1 MTNSGASEEAVSYSR
16 RVLSAATLNRRRAA
30 LPLLLLAV
38 ALAALAAFLVHD
50 SRPAAA
56 QQITVFHHVA
66 TLTPKPQNTDWV
78 LGCSDIGETYCNV
91 QSNLSDNTFTY
102 GGIERTISSALLT
115 GGSTFHIAFGP
126 ADKASEL
133 VGLTA
138 RVGVEKTVNGV
149 TTVEIKS
156 FDLTA
161 DILGTGGD
169 FEWTNAGMTWQNNGK
184 VYLAFHDMQDAPE
197 ITFGGATISDKTY
210 TAGARANQVFTS
222 AWDQGLPRL
231 PMAVGGGYT
240 HTYTA
245 SGLPAGLRIGYDL
258 VIRGTPEAATSEPAQ
273 VTYTVTD
280 EVNQTASL
288 TFNVTV
294 KPPVEFN
301 ASELADFHG
310 TYLEYTI
317 GQDGGLSATMPSASG
332 GHGAL
337 TYALDY
343 YDPAP
348 VSEYKPVDDLSGF
361 SFNAATRALTSDS
374 GSGAPSAAWAYA
386 IRYSAVD
393 TNGSRQEAFSRLA
406 VFAAPSFAAID
417 GVSLTVGEAA
427 SVTLPKATGGSRKA
441 DTTLLYELSPEIAG
455 LAFDRPSRTLSGTPE
470 HAGSFSMTY
479 TATDANGV
487 SGTTTFTVTVANA
500 ASAPTAAPGSVVA
513 LQAGAQGVIVTWG
526 AVTGATGYVV
536 QVIKDGE
543 SFPASPAAS
552 VPDGIGLRQ
561 QDCCPTRAQ
570 LLFED
575 SSDYSGTYK
584 VRVAARND
592 DGVGPWSAETS
603 FTVNIGG
610 L

>member
-1 MTNSGASEEAVSYSR
+1 MTIFRTFSAD
-16 RVLSAATLNRRRAA
+16 LSTRAATLTRRRAA
-30 LPLLLLAV
+30 WLLLAV
-38 ALAALAAFLVHD
+38 ALLAAAAFLTPGA
-50 SRPAAA
+50 RPADA

-66 TLTPKPQNTDWV
+66 TLTPKLQNTGF
-78 LGCSDIGETYCNV
+78 LGCSNSGGAGETPCT
-91 QSNLSDNTFTY
+91 SAISDSTFTY
-102 GGIERTISSALLT
+102 AGTERTIYWALLT
-115 GGSTFHIAFGP
+115 PSGSFYLYLPPEA
-126 ADKASEL
+126 KASEL

-156 FDLTA
+156 FDLTE
-161 DILGTGGD
+161 DILIGGSFGWD
-169 FEWTNAGMTWQNNGK
+169 DTGMTWQEDAK

-197 ITFGGATISDKTY
+197 IGFGGATISDKTY

-231 PMAVGGGYT
+231 PMATGGGYT

-258 VIRGTPEAATSEPAQ
+258 VIRGTPSAATSEPAE
-273 VTYTVTD
+273 VTLTVTD

-288 TFNVTV
+288 SFNVTV
-294 KPPVEFN
+294 KPPVVFN

-332 GHGAL
+332 GHGDL

-343 YDPAP
+343 YDGADMKNP
-348 VSEYKPVDDLSGF
+348 YKPVDDLSGF
-361 SFNAATRALTSDS
+361 SFNASTRTLTSDS
-374 GSGAPSAAWAYA
+374 GSGAPSAAVAYPV
-386 IRYSAVD
+386 RYSVVD
-393 TNGSRQEAFSRLA
+393 TNGSRQEAFSSLA
-406 VFAAPSFAAID
+406 VFAAPSFPEVD
-417 GVSLTVGEAA
+417 DVSLTVGEAA
-427 SVTLPKATGGSRKA
+427 EVTLSKASGGSRKA

-470 HAGSFSMTY
+470 YAGDFEMTY

-487 SGTTTFTVTVANA
+487 SGTTTFTITVANA
-500 ASAPTAAPGSVVA
+500 SSAPSAAPGSVVA
-513 LQAGAQGVIVTWG
+513 LQAGAQGVMVTWG
-526 AVTGATGYVV
+526 AVSGATGYVV
-536 QVIKDGE
+536 QVIADGG
-543 SFPASPAAS
+543 SFPASQVAS

-592 DGVGPWSAETS
+592 DGVGPWSTEAS
-603 FTVNIGG
+603 VTVNIGG

>member
-1 MTNSGASEEAVSYSR
+1 MTIFRAFSAD
-16 RVLSAATLNRRRAA
+16 LSTRAGTLTRRRAA

-66 TLTPKPQNTDWV
+66 ALTPKLQNTGF
-78 LGCSDIGETYCNV
+78 LGCSNSGGAGETPC
-91 QSNLSDNTFTY
+91 STAISDSTFTY
-102 GGIERTISSALLT
+102 KGTERTIFWALLT
-115 GGSTFHIAFGP
+115 PGGDFHLYIAP
-126 ADKASEL
+126 TEKASEL

-156 FDLTA
+156 FDLTS
-161 DILGTGGD
+161 DILIGGTYGWD
-169 FEWTNAGMTWQNNGK
+169 DTGMTWVENSN

-197 ITFGGATISDKTY
+197 ISFGGATISDKTY

-245 SGLPAGLRIGYDL
+245 TGLPAGLRIGYDL

-332 GHGAL
+332 GHGDL
-337 TYALDY
+337 TYSLDY

-361 SFNAATRALTSDS
+361 SFDASTRTLTSDS
-374 GSGAPSAAWAYA
+374 GSGAPSVAGGYA
-386 IRYSAVD
+386 IRYSVVD

-406 VFAAPSFAAID
+406 VFAAPTFAALED
-417 GVSLTVGEAA
+417 VNLTAGEAA
-427 SVTLPKATGGSRKA
+427 SVTLPKASGGAKGPDVDLSYA
-441 DTTLLYELSPEIAG
+441 LSPEIAG
-455 LAFDRPSRTLSGTPE
+455 LAFDGPSRTLSGTPE
-470 HAGSFSMTY
+470 HAGSFAMTY

-487 SGTTTFTVTVANA
+487 SGTATFTVTVANA
-500 ASAPTAAPGSVVA
+500 GNAPTDAPGSVLA

-526 AVTGATGYVV
+526 AVSGATGYVV
-536 QVIKDGE
+536 QVILDGG
-543 SFPASPAAS
+543 SFPASPVAS

-592 DGVGPWSAETS
+592 DGVGPWSTEAS
-603 FTVNIGG
+603 VTVNIGG

>member
-1 MTNSGASEEAVSYSR
+1 MTIFRTFSAD
-16 RVLSAATLNRRRAA
+16 LSTRAATLNRRRAA
-30 LPLLLLAV
+30 WPLLILAF

-56 QQITVFHHVA
+56 QQEQITVFHHVT
-66 TLTPKPQNTDWV
+66 TLTPKLQNTGF
-78 LGCSDIGETYCNV
+78 LGCSNSGGDGETPC
-91 QSNLSDNTFTY
+91 STAIADSTFTY
-102 GGIERTISSALLT
+102 KGTERTIFWALLT
-115 GGSTFHIAFGP
+115 PNGSFYLSLPPSQKG
-126 ADKASEL
+126 SEL

-156 FDLTA
+156 FELTS
-161 DILGTGGD
+161 DILIEGTFGWD
-169 FEWTNAGMTWQNNGK
+169 DTGMTWTENGN
-184 VYLAFHDMQDAPE
+184 VYLAFHDTQDAPE

-210 TAGARANQVFTS
+210 TAGARVNQVFTS

-231 PMAVGGGYT
+231 PMATGGGYT

-258 VIRGTPEAATSEPAQ
+258 VIRGTPEAATSEPAE

-374 GSGAPSAAWAYA
+374 GSGAPSVAGGYA
-386 IRYSAVD
+386 VRYSVVD

-406 VFAAPSFAAID
+406 VFAAPTFAAIE
-417 GVSLTVGEAA
+417 GKSLHRGR
-427 SVTLPKATGGSRKA
+427 GGQR
-441 DTTLLYELSPEIAG
+441 
-455 LAFDRPSRTLSGTPE
+455 
-470 HAGSFSMTY
+470 
-479 TATDANGV
+479 DA
-487 SGTTTFTVTVANA
+487 
-500 ASAPTAAPGSVVA
+500 
-513 LQAGAQGVIVTWG
+513 AQGVGRRQG
-526 AVTGATGYVV
+526 AGRGPDLRAVAGDRGPRLRPRHTHAVGHAGARGQLRHDVHGHGRQRRQRHGDVHRHRRQRRVGAHGCAGLGGGAAGRGAGRHRDVGRGLGRDGLRGPGDRGRRQLPRNAVQLRARRHRAASTGLLPHAGATALRGQQRLQRHV
-536 QVIKDGE
+536 QG
-543 SFPASPAAS
+543 ARR
-552 VPDGIGLRQ
+552 RQ
-561 QDCCPTRAQ
+561 ERRR
-570 LLFED
+570 
-575 SSDYSGTYK
+575 SGPL
-584 VRVAARND
+584 VD
-592 DGVGPWSAETS
+592 
-603 FTVNIGG
+603 
-610 L
+610 

>member
-1 MTNSGASEEAVSYSR
+1 MTIFRAFSAD
-16 RVLSAATLNRRRAA
+16 LSTRAAMLARRRAVW
-30 LPLLLLAV
+30 PLLLLA
-38 ALAALAAFLVHD
+38 AALLAAAVFLTPGAQH
-50 SRPAAA
+50 AAA
-56 QQITVFHHVA
+56 QQITVFHHVT
-66 TLTPKPQNTDWV
+66 TLTPKLQNTGF
-78 LGCSDIGETYCNV
+78 LGCSNSGGAGETPC
-91 QSNLSDNTFTY
+91 STAIADSTFTY
-102 GGIERTISSALLT
+102 KGTERTIFWALLT
-115 GGSTFHIAFGP
+115 PGGDFHLYIAP
-126 ADKASEL
+126 TEKASEL

-149 TTVEIKS
+149 ATVEIKS
-156 FDLTA
+156 FDLTS
-161 DILGTGGD
+161 DILIGGTFGWD
-169 FEWTNAGMTWQNNGK
+169 DTGMTWTENGN
-184 VYLAFHDMQDAPE
+184 VYLAFHDMQDAPD
-197 ITFGGATISDKTY
+197 ITFGGATIADKTY
-210 TAGARANQVFTS
+210 TAGARVNQVFTS

-231 PMAVGGGYT
+231 PMTTGGGYT

-258 VIRGTPEAATSEPAQ
+258 VIRGTPEAATSEPAE

-280 EVNQTASL
+280 EVGQTASL

-361 SFNAATRALTSDS
+361 SFNASTRALTSDS
-374 GSGAPSAAWAYA
+374 GMGAPSAAGGYA
-386 IRYSAVD
+386 LRYSAVD

-406 VFAAPSFAAID
+406 VFAAPSFSAID
-417 GVSLTVGEAA
+417 DKSLTVGEAA
-427 SVTLPKATGGSRKA
+427 SVTLPKASGGAKGP
-441 DTTLLYELSPEIAG
+441 DTSLLYELSPEIAG
-455 LAFDRPSRTLSGTPE
+455 LTFDRPSRTLSGTPE
-470 HAGSFSMTY
+470 YAGTTTVTY

-487 SGTTTFTVTVANA
+487 SGTATFTVTVANA
-500 ASAPTAAPGSVVA
+500 SSAPSAAPGSVVA
-513 LQAGAQGVIVTWG
+513 LQAGGQAAQVSWG

-536 QVIKDGE
+536 QVIKDGG
-543 SFPASPAAS
+543 SFPAAPVNS
-552 VPDGIGLRQ
+552 VPEGIGLRQ
-561 QDCCPTRAQ
+561 QDCCPTQAR
-570 LLFED
+570 LLFES